1 MNIYAPGKGI
11 VEGVEEEG
19 VVAMRT
25 SDPAHPRHLD
35 QIVSASAKTINSTG
49 DADTWGTET
58 GVGGEGARL
67 MILLQFGL
75 QQRKV
80 KKTPWKCFSH
90 QGKNAWVLDLFLL

>member
-35 QIVSASAKTINSTG
+35 QIFSVPANTINTTG
-49 DADTWGTET
+49 DGRCRYLRDRNRCGRRGRQVDDPLTVWSAAEKGQENP
-58 GVGGEGARL
+58 L
-67 MILLQFGL
+67 KM
-75 QQRKV
+75 
-80 KKTPWKCFSH
+80 
-90 QGKNAWVLDLFLL
+90 FLPPG